1 MSLRSKKFLTLNPP
15 FDPFKENDRLYHII
29 TYWCRLAGI
38 TFRSPQRRGIH
49 SLRHTLATRLLEKG
63 TPFTTI
69 AEILGHTSLE
79 STRIYAKA
87 DVEALRGVALDL
99 DEVNHAS

>member
-1 MSLRSKKFLTLNPP
+1 MPISHCSVKIYTNS
-15 FDPFKENDRLYHII
+15 EHN
-29 TYWCRLAGI
+29 
-38 TFRSPQRRGIH
+38 
-49 SLRHTLATRLLEKG
+49 LRHTLATRLLEKG

-87 DVEALRGVALDL
+87 DVEALRGVALNPE
-99 DEVNHAS
+99 EVNHAS